1 MRGAGARRARCPRR
15 AAVSRGGRPD
25 TRIKQRVRSSLRRSG
40 PLWRIRRNPLEKR
53 MRTRRKRGEEG
64 GSSQGGMRHL
74 GVAVSMIRGPSL
86 FRCRI
91 ISKGLGSSFRQ
102 LEYTHWESP
111 FGQIQSF
118 VTFLLSH
125 RHISVAKR
133 RKLCRTCGRTAR
145 QGAGF
150 GSAFGFTPFGN
161 RALQHKMNNIW
172 VKNTRD

>member
-1 MRGAGARRARCPRR
+1 VRGAGARRARRSRR
-15 AAVSRGGRPD
+15 AAVERRRGLSARAGRSCERTFAANHP
-25 TRIKQRVRSSLRRSG
+25 KKLR
-40 PLWRIRRNPLEKR
+40 EKR
-53 MRTRRKRGEEG
+53 MRTRHKRGEEG

-102 LEYTHWESP
+102 LEYTHWKSP

-133 RKLCRTCGRTAR
+133 RKLCRTCGQTAR
-145 QGAGF
+145 QGAVSGF
-150 GSAFGFTPFGN
+150 RRRLSLSQIK
-161 RALQHKMNNIW
+161 ALQHSMNKM
-172 VKNTRD
+172 

>member
-1 MRGAGARRARCPRR
+1 MFPRSGCNAQTGSRASTRAREHASTAR
-15 AAVSRGGRPD
+15 SLSFSE
-25 TRIKQRVRSSLRRSG
+25 SSLYGESFG
-40 PLWRIRRNPLEKR
+40 KLLEKR

-102 LEYTHWESP
+102 LEYTHWKSP

-133 RKLCRTCGRTAR
+133 RKLCRTCGQTAR
-145 QGAGF
+145 Q
-150 GSAFGFTPFGN
+150 SAVFGFRGCLSTFRN
-161 RALQHKMNNIW
+161 QTLQHTMN
-172 VKNTRD
+172 KL

>member
-1 MRGAGARRARCPRR
+1 
-15 AAVSRGGRPD
+15 
-25 TRIKQRVRSSLRRSG
+25 
-40 PLWRIRRNPLEKR
+40 

-102 LEYTHWESP
+102 LEYTHWKSP

-145 QGAGF
+145 QSAGF

-172 VKNTRD
+172 VKNTRNQQLVGNAGSSCAMAAYISCRQMRMIYQDACVHATRDMLYFRALR

>member
-1 MRGAGARRARCPRR
+1 MFPKSGCNAQTGSRASTAR
-15 AAVSRGGRPD
+15 SL
-25 TRIKQRVRSSLRRSG
+25 IFSESSLSG
-40 PLWRIRRNPLEKR
+40 ESFGKLLEKR

-102 LEYTHWESP
+102 LEYTHWQSP

-125 RHISVAKR
+125 RHISVAER
-133 RKLCRTCGRTAR
+133 RKLCRSCGQTAR
-145 QGAGF
+145 QGAVSGF
-150 GSAFGFTPFGN
+150 RGCLSTFRNQT
-161 RALQHKMNNIW
+161 LQHTMN
-172 VKNTRD
+172 KL

>member
-1 MRGAGARRARCPRR
+1 MFPKSGCNAQTGSRASTAR
-15 AAVSRGGRPD
+15 SLSFSE
-25 TRIKQRVRSSLRRSG
+25 SSLYGESSEK
-40 PLWRIRRNPLEKR
+40 LLEKR

-102 LEYTHWESP
+102 LEYTHRKSP

-133 RKLCRTCGRTAR
+133 HKLCRTCGPTAR
-145 QGAGF
+145 QGAVSGF
-150 GSAFGFTPFGN
+150 RSCLSTSWN
-161 RALQHKMNNIW
+161 QTLQHTMNKLWIQRLQ
-172 VKNTRD
+172 KQ

>member
-1 MRGAGARRARCPRR
+1 MFPKSGCNAQTGSRASTAR
-15 AAVSRGGRPD
+15 SL
-25 TRIKQRVRSSLRRSG
+25 IFSESSLYGESFG
-40 PLWRIRRNPLEKR
+40 KLLEKR

-102 LEYTHWESP
+102 LEYTHRKSP

-133 RKLCRTCGRTAR
+133 RKLCRSCGPTAR
-145 QGAGF
+145 QGAVSGF
-150 GSAFGFTPFGN
+150 RGCLSTSRN
-161 RALQHKMNNIW
+161 QTLQHTMN
-172 VKNTRD
+172 KL